1 LAGGGDEAARWWV
14 VPWWGGRRGASRGGW
29 VDGAALVT
37 GGTGLRMRSGGRRLE
52 EKPDLMQ
59 LIKLQ

>member
-1 LAGGGDEAARWWV
+1 MESDGEATAVDDGVGGVA
-14 VPWWGGRRGASRGGW
+14 RRGGGW